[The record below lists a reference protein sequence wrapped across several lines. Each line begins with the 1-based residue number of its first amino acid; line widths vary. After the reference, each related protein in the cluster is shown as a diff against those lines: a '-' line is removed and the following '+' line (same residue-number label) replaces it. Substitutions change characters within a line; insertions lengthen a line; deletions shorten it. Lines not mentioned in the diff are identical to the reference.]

1 MKPSHYVAIDP
12 GHSGGIVML
21 SASGETCQAWPMP
34 TVKDKTVTE
43 VDKTALFDVLN
54 RLSKLPAVSAGVEW
68 PAAWPGTFGNV
79 ARDATAFGK
88 GLGVLDTMMWFV
100 FNGHKRISPVAWKQ
114 RLGLPGKTDDP
125 KSVQG
130 HALWNASYPKHKGLV
145 LGPRGG
151 LQDGILD
158 AALICHYLRLG
169 GESPVGHKGGRRPPI
184 YRTAGMDNPL
194 KDWMDNLTI
203 PHDELLPPQ

>member
-1 MKPSHYVAIDP
+1 
-12 GHSGGIVML
+12 
-21 SASGETCQAWPMP
+21 MP
-34 TVKDKTVTE
+34 TVKANTVVELDKP
-43 VDKTALFDVLN
+43 ALYDILY
-54 RLSKLPAVSAGVEW
+54 RARKLPAVVAGVEW

-88 GLGVLDTMMWFV
+88 GLGVIDTMLWCMGFTYQ
-100 FNGHKRISPVAWKQ
+100 RISPVAWKQ
-114 RLGLPGKTDDP
+114 RLGLPGKAYDP
-125 KSVQG
+125 KSAQG